1 MAMVAIPINSFI
13 FHKNLIF
20 SVNCESDEFFEHFD
34 VPT

>member
-1 MAMVAIPINSFI
+1 MAIVAIPINSFF

-20 SVNCESDEFFEHFD
+20 SVNWELDEFFEHFD